1 MPSFHSSRKDL
12 SANCGRSREF
22 VHAPKGPGMGPMVSL
37 LARGFW
43 PRRPALPEI
52 LYRVGFFIVFPK
64 PLNTS
69 VSALS
74 LTPSSTWRL
83 RSLSRSSCRGIPTGH
98 ASQHAP
104 HSEEAKGRSLA
115 SLVPFS
121 RGVMTAPIG
130 PEYVEP

>member
-1 MPSFHSSRKDL
+1 MPSFQISRKDF
-12 SANCGRSREF
+12 SASGGSSLEF
-22 VHAPKGPGMGPMVSL
+22 VHALKGPGKDRTESSRT
-37 LARGFW
+37 RGFW
-43 PRRPALPEI
+43 ATRPTLPEI
-52 LYRVGFFIVFPK
+52 LKRAGLLIVFSN
-64 PLNTS
+64 PLKAS
-69 VSALS
+69 VSPLL

-83 RSLSRSSCRGIPTGH
+83 RSLSRRSCSGMPTGH

-104 HSEEAKGRSLA
+104 HSDEAWGRSLA